1 MTPRVSVV
9 VPAYNNAE
17 YLAETIDSIL
27 AQTFTDFELVIAD
40 HSSTDGTLAVAQK
53 YEDPRIRLLT
63 TPAGSGAQANW
74 NLVTGEATGELIKL
88 VCGDDTI
95 ALD

>member
-53 YEDPRIRLLT
+53 YDDPRIRLLT
-63 TPAGSGAQANW
+63 TRGWRGTGQLESRHRGSVGGADQTR
-74 NLVTGEATGELIKL
+74 VR
-88 VCGDDTI
+88 
-95 ALD
+95 